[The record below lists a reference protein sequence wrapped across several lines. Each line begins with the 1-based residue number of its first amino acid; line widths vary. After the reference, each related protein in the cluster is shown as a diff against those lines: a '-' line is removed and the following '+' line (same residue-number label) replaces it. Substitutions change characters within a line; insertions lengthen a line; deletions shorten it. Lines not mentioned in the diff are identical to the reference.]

1 MTHLDLGNFK
11 ETNDVGMQHIANMHQ
26 LRFLSLEGTQ
36 ITDEGLLLL
45 KGKLISFHQYTNQNI
60 PTFL

>member
-1 MTHLDLGNFK
+1 
-11 ETNDVGMQHIANMHQ
+11 MQHIANMHQ